1 MTLSPVEVQIAPR
14 SEEGEFLS
22 FRSIGQVVDMKEFG
36 GTLKTGKKA
45 LPSWKQATSSVTD
58 WIDRVLIRMI

>member
-1 MTLSPVEVQIAPR
+1 MPYSLWLMTLSLVEVQIAPR

-22 FRSIGQVVDMKEFG
+22 FWSIGQVVDMKEFG

-45 LPSWKQATSSVTD
+45 LPS
-58 WIDRVLIRMI
+58 